1 MENIELILVTDFCK
15 SYEISYTF
23 ITGLRDAGLV
33 EVVAEQEQ
41 EYIRA
46 EQLSQLEKLVRLHNE
61 LDINPEGVEAIAHL
75 LQRMDE
81 MQQRIRLLQQR
92 LSLYEANTPAQ
103 GIDNDFA

>member
-23 ITGLRDAGLV
+23 ITNLRDAGLV
-33 EVVAEQEQ
+33 ELVAEQEQ
-41 EYIRA
+41 EYLRT
-46 EQLSQLEKLVRLHNE
+46 EQLGQLEKLVRLHNE

-81 MQQRIRLLQQR
+81 MQQRMRMLQQR
-92 LSLYEANTPAQ
+92 LSLYEANTSAQ
-103 GIDNDFA
+103 GIDDDFA